1 MQNYLLYLIAK
12 KKTEEEKAGVIKKII
27 VINSFVSMKDCA
39 KSEPQTDVW

>member
-27 VINSFVSMKDCA
+27 VINSFISMKDRA
-39 KSEPQTDVW
+39 KSEPQTDIW

>member
-27 VINSFVSMKDCA
+27 VINSFASMKDRA
-39 KSEPQTDVW
+39 KSEPQTDIW